1 VISSNGRWVVLI
13 LEDEKV
19 LAWNVDAGTPVGP
32 AFAVDGA
39 PVDVQFFDDGSLLVE
54 SAEGVRSWNPATGEA
69 RFPLVR
75 TKDRIETVT
84 IGPAEDWFAVID
96 VAGRIILHAAT
107 DGSEIERTPPVG
119 GTDREFDVSAD
130 GRHLLLRDGG
140 TTLTVWGPGPGPDGP
155 AGLPERI
162 NLRHEAPVGRADFLP
177 DGRSL
182 LTVSGERV
190 VRVWAGVVGDLAGR
204 SLPEPVAGSKANRV
218 AVADT
223 PAGVRELWRTAVGEV
238 ELRTADG
245 VRVGEPLGRTIQ
257 PVMFTKDGR
266 GVVGQIG
273 GSRLRAWSAETA
285 APLGPP
291 VFEPAG
297 IPWSHI
303 SADRARWATSS
314 KGRVRVWDVATGRV
328 VSEVVRPPSPA
339 YASFAAVHFAVD
351 SAHLFVFWN
360 DGLCLL
366 WDPAAAKAV
375 WTRHLAPYVGGIW
388 PTHDGRAV
396 LVHEASDRVRILSTQ
411 TGDDLAPVV
420 QQVGSFFLADISST
434 GHLILG
440 TSATNTA
447 RAWDVRTGRRVG
459 PPLPAVFSAAT
470 PAISPDDRYVATS
483 PAPQLV
489 RVYELATGYPIT
501 PPVPTPDRVNEIKF
515 RRDGSAVTVRFGA
528 RESSL
533 LVPTDPRPA
542 ADLVRLCE
550 LLAAHHV
557 DDTGTLAP
565 LTPDELAE
573 RWTDLKRKG
582 MPELADAPA
591 DRHAWHLAH
600 AAQAAEDESWFAA
613 AFHFRTLTE
622 LDPANPEWAR
632 RLRYAE
638 DAEAAPEL
646 APVPRKGR

>member
-1 VISSNGRWVVLI
+1 
-13 LEDEKV
+13 
-19 LAWNVDAGTPVGP
+19 
-32 AFAVDGA
+32 
-39 PVDVQFFDDGSLLVE
+39 
-54 SAEGVRSWNPATGEA
+54 
-69 RFPLVR
+69 
-75 TKDRIETVT
+75 
-84 IGPAEDWFAVID
+84 
-96 VAGRIILHAAT
+96 
-107 DGSEIERTPPVG
+107 
-119 GTDREFDVSAD
+119 
-130 GRHLLLRDGG
+130 
-140 TTLTVWGPGPGPDGP
+140 
-155 AGLPERI
+155 
-162 NLRHEAPVGRADFLP
+162 LRHEAPIVRADFLP

-190 VRVWAGVVGDLAGR
+190 VRVWAGVVEDLASR
-204 SLPEPVAGSKANRV
+204 SLPEPVAGSKANRL

-223 PAGVRELWRTAVGEV
+223 PAGVRELWRNAVGEI
-238 ELRTADG
+238 ELRTVDG
-245 VRVGEPLGRTIQ
+245 VRIGEPLGRDIL

-273 GSRLRAWSAETA
+273 TTRLRAWSAETA
-285 APLGPP
+285 VPLGPAI
-291 VFEPAG
+291 FEPAG

-303 SADRARWATSS
+303 SADWMRWATAS

-328 VSEVVRPPSPA
+328 VSEVVRPPLPESA
-339 YASFAAVHFAVD
+339 TLAAVHFAVD
-351 SAHLFVFWN
+351 SVHLFVSWN

-366 WDPAAAKAV
+366 WDPVAAKPV
-375 WTRHLAPYVGGIW
+375 WTRQLAPHVGGIW
-388 PTHDGRAV
+388 PTTDGRAV

-420 QQVGSFFLADISST
+420 QQPGSFFVADVSST
-434 GHLILG
+434 GHLMLG
-440 TSATNTA
+440 INESNTA

-459 PPLPAVFSAAT
+459 PPLPAVFTAGT

-501 PPVPTPDRVNEIKF
+501 PAVPTPDGVVELKF
-515 RRDGSAVTVRFGA
+515 RRDGSAMTVRFGA
-528 RESSL
+528 RERAL

-550 LLAAHHV
+550 LLAAQHV

-565 LTPDELAE
+565 LTPE
-573 RWTDLKRKG
+573 
-582 MPELADAPA
+582 ELADRWADLTRKGTPELTDAPT
-591 DRHAWHLAH
+591 DRLAWHLAH
-600 AAQAAEDESWFAA
+600 AVHALEDESWFAA
-613 AFHFRTLTE
+613 AFHFRTLTA
-622 LDPANPEWAR
+622 LDSANPEWAR